1 MNLNRINF
9 RRKVHVLN
17 WSCEVFEDQ
26 AVATKS
32 NILSTFA
39 HIESDVSLLELASLR
54 HPGAAGE
61 GARVALGDVLDEEA
75 VTLDNVL
82 ATCANKKMGIE
93 MLDARC
99 AHNFH

>member
-1 MNLNRINF
+1 MNH

>member
-1 MNLNRINF
+1 MNF
-9 RRKVHVLN
+9 RRKDHVLN
-17 WSCEVFEDQ
+17 WNCNVFEDQ

-75 VTLDNVL
+75 VTLDNILV
-82 ATCANKKMGIE
+82 TCANTEMCIE

-99 AHNFH
+99 GHGFH

>member
-1 MNLNRINF
+1 M
-9 RRKVHVLN
+9 N

-26 AVATKS
+26 AVATAS

-82 ATCANKKMGIE
+82 VTCANKKMCIE
-93 MLDARC
+93 LLDARW